1 MDSTQENRCTS
12 GPLAST
18 VPHRRSPGFSV
29 IELLC
34 VMGIIGI
41 LLSLLLPA
49 VFGAY
54 NKVRWQ
60 AAELEAPAIAGTLLD
75 GSRRYCASTPHYR
88 FETKQDFMDKCV
100 NDSKVRGWIR
110 SSSTQFVPFNFLDP
124 STNFVVVVTIP
135 IGPRKG
141 PLVYGFTKFDL
152 AVTPE
157 PR

>member
-1 MDSTQENRCTS
+1 MNPTLHYSFPPAVCRLPESR
-12 GPLAST
+12 
-18 VPHRRSPGFSV
+18 RRSRAFSL

-34 VMGIIGI
+34 VLGIIGI

-60 AAELEAPAIAGTLLD
+60 ATEVEAPAIAGTLLD

-88 FETKQDFMDKCV
+88 FDTKQDFMDKCV
-100 NDSKVRGWIR
+100 TDSKVRGWIR
-110 SSSTQFVPFNFLDP
+110 ARSTQFVPFNFLDAN
-124 STNFVVVVTIP
+124 TNYVLLVTIP

-141 PLVYGFTKFDL
+141 PLIFDFTKSDL

-157 PR
+157 